1 MLNAGSGLPGPVFVG
16 RRAWWALHPALA
28 PSGTQMRAGYQ
39 GPRERIAVAHRGL
52 PPPAPHV
59 KRRPHLRQWHI
70 VDETSSTAHEKL
82 MRVKRL
88 AGKPKCRPWRHP
100 SRGKKTPQDWNP
112 RHRTG
117 TPRGLESHCLIRGLP
132 ADLKT
137 LREMQM
143 RRFSPTIQPCGESRC
158 TLPEACVCSI
168 SLRARTRS
176 FNKRLLVSQLFIE
189 RGGCSMCP
197 HSHPPQKRAP
207 GSRILN
213 LSLLDMF
220 ST

>member
-1 MLNAGSGLPGPVFVG
+1 MLNAGSGLPDPVFVG
-16 RRAWWALHPALA
+16 RRAWRAFHLPLA
-28 PSGTQMRAGYQ
+28 PSGAQMRAGYQ
-39 GPRERIAVAHRGL
+39 ARGSESQRHEGGL
-52 PPPAPHV
+52 APPAPHV
-59 KRRPHLRQWHI
+59 KRRPHLRHWHI
-70 VDETSSTAHEKL
+70 VDGTISTAHEKL

-88 AGKPKCRPWRHP
+88 AGKPKCRPRRHP
-100 SRGKKTPQDWNP
+100 GRGTKTPQDWNP

-207 GSRILN
+207 GSHTLN